1 MELENIVANTVLLKA
16 REGEDGDG
24 GADSSSPQLR
34 WKEDALNPSKLFS
47 FSASS
52 ILIQL
57 RVGEEDIY
65 TRECAPFWSG

>member
-34 WKEDALNPSKLFS
+34 GKEDALDPSRLFS
-47 FSASS
+47 FSAFS
-52 ILIQL
+52 ILI
-57 RVGEEDIY
+57 
-65 TRECAPFWSG
+65 